1 MTDASSTSMLL
12 SRRSSI
18 SASLGSRSGVTEAA
32 RACPRDPGAGGRELR
47 IRPSV
52 LQDGSEVPARCRK
65 WTGSQRKPG
74 T

>member
-1 MTDASSTSMLL
+1 MTDASSTTMSL

-18 SASLGSRSGVTEAA
+18 SASMGSRSGVTEAA

-47 IRPSV
+47 IRPSGP
-52 LQDGSEVPARCRK
+52 QDGSEVPARCRK